1 MNAAIAVATG
11 WCFRRRLRHSPYAGS
26 LCPSELASL
35 PDLPAHE
42 YAQLAQLGGTK
53 TEPVLLS
60 WTQHYRLLAEFV
72 RLARQQLGAA
82 PLLLLV
88 QHQAPNHVVPL
99 PAELLA
105 EDVLLTHD
113 PAPLAQRLA
122 RIGGPTLVVLED
134 DLRRDSHE
142 GGANE
147 IAVSVYGAPGP
158 EALLDLLRA
167 SPLRACIGEIGVND
181 LEALR

>member
-1 MNAAIAVATG
+1 MKAATAVALG
-11 WCFRRRLRHSPYAGS
+11 WRFRRRLRHSPYAGS
-26 LCPSELASL
+26 LCASELASL

-42 YAQLAQLGGTK
+42 YAQLAALGGSK

-72 RLARQQLGAA
+72 RLARRQLGAA
-82 PLLLLV
+82 PSLLLV

-113 PAPLAQRLA
+113 PAALARRLS

-142 GGANE
+142 GGLNE

-158 EALLDLLRA
+158 ELLLELLRA
-167 SPLRACIGEIGVND
+167 SPLAACIGTIGVD
-181 LEALR
+181 ELEPLR